1 MWRNCGP
8 VRSSSLIVRSLV
20 AVVIMRDGLCVCV
33 LKASEAVDDL
43 ADELHFLQDHVN
55 TVEPIA
61 VVPADIQD
69 QVSDNR
75 VRV

>member
-1 MWRNCGP
+1 
-8 VRSSSLIVRSLV
+8 VRSLV
-20 AVVIMRDGLCVCV
+20 AVVMRDGLCVCV

-43 ADELHFLQDHVN
+43 ADELHFLQDHVS

>member
-1 MWRNCGP
+1 MLAR
-8 VRSSSLIVRSLV
+8 
-20 AVVIMRDGLCVCV
+20 VCV

-55 TVEPIA
+55 TVDSIA

-69 QVSDNR
+69 QISDNR